1 VRLLVLEIHSASK
14 EKPGFNGCL
23 LIRAKGHTIKT
34 RMRFS
39 LPGYDNRIIASFG
52 GEEYI
57 EELGKE

>member
-1 VRLLVLEIHSASK
+1 VLEIRRPPSK

-34 RMRFS
+34 RMRFLYQATTIGLS
-39 LPGYDNRIIASFG
+39 HRFG

-57 EELGKE
+57 GELGKE